1 MKKMKLDIERVVF
14 IGRTF
19 EEYCDMFQLCDEDI
33 QNKKILDC
41 PAGAC
46 SFTAVANARGGDVTA
61 CDVVYQFDGEALYE
75 KGLQDVIHTMEH
87 MEKAKDNYIWNYF
100 SSVEDLQKHRLE
112 ALQVCGA
119 DIKYNPEKYVYATLP
134 KLPFQ
139 DEEFDMVLSAHFLFM
154 YGDRF
159 DYDFHVNTITEL
171 LRVAKEEIRIF
182 PCIDLKG
189 ERYEFLDELIKN
201 LRNRGCEVAEV
212 QVPYEFQKNGNTMLQ
227 IKKGY

>member
-1 MKKMKLDIERVVF
+1 MKLDIERVVF

-100 SSVEDLQKHRLE
+100 SSVEDLQKYRLE
-112 ALQVCGA
+112 ARYQSCLFKMKNLIWFYQHTFYLCIVIASIMSFMLRRLQNCSA
-119 DIKYNPEKYVYATLP
+119 LRNK
-134 KLPFQ
+134 KL
-139 DEEFDMVLSAHFLFM
+139 EF
-154 YGDRF
+154 
-159 DYDFHVNTITEL
+159 FHVSI
-171 LRVAKEEIRIF
+171 
-182 PCIDLKG
+182 
-189 ERYEFLDELIKN
+189 
-201 LRNRGCEVAEV
+201 
-212 QVPYEFQKNGNTMLQ
+212 
-227 IKKGY
+227 